1 MMLVPASDNGE
12 TDNGETDNGET
23 DNGETDNGETGHQG
37 EAGHPGGFGWEGG
50 SGTTWRTDMANGL
63 TGILLTQR
71 RVMSPEPAQVVR
83 DFWAAAYDAIDA
95 WPQVRANQ
103 PARACLPP
111 GYLATFEADY

>member
-1 MMLVPASDNGE
+1 
-12 TDNGETDNGET
+12 
-23 DNGETDNGETGHQG
+23 
-37 EAGHPGGFGWEGG
+37 
-50 SGTTWRTDMANGL
+50 MANGL

-111 GYLATFEADY
+111 GYLVTFEADY